1 MRRLLPW
8 ALAALLALTLLP
20 GLAAIEAIDWREAR
34 DAVVSREALDGRGL
48 LFPVYAGEPFFEK
61 PFAAYAHEMLARA
74 ALRRIAPE
82 SSARTEVAVSRAVRV
97 AIAAALA
104 LAVAMIGTRCFGARA
119 GWLAACALASMLG
132 LPLAARCDGTQLIA
146 SLCAWLG
153 IGALLAARVGR
164 ARAPDA
170 YRVVGYLMLG
180 AAGLTGGP
188 LSALWPLLG
197 FALYA
202 RLARRSEPAVAL
214 RVVPG
219 LLLMLGMW
227 LPWYGL
233 MTALHGAAFLQ
244 PLLGFP
250 YAAETRGAWW
260 SGPVLALSFTVVLCF
275 PWSSL
280 LGAALRDAAT
290 RLRRVRGAGTSAA
303 TADEPELLAH
313 LLVALV
319 CAAAVPVALYGGP
332 PLTAALPVLPG
343 VALLCG
349 RFLDRVLD
357 GDVHA
362 GHLSSA
368 TRITAIMGA
377 TAALLMVALSS
388 RLPEATMSLRLTGI
402 ALLVGSAAPLLA
414 DLRGARRLAA
424 GLFALPVAL
433 AAPLVQA
440 RVMPELEHW
449 LNAREAAEA
458 MLRVAPPRAAV
469 MLPDAPPPSL
479 RLLLPRN
486 LVVAPELDRL
496 ESRAARDGRV
506 YLAFRPSRE
515 RDVARRIEAPLEILA
530 RTPALVLAR
539 AQVIPMASAA
549 LADTAAATSDS
560 GRR

>member
-20 GLAAIEAIDWREAR
+20 GLAAMEAIDWREAR
-34 DAVVSREALDGRGL
+34 DAVVARESLDGRGL
-48 LFPVYAGEPFFEK
+48 LHPTVAGEPFFEK
-61 PFAAYAHEMLARA
+61 PFAGYAPELLARLV
-74 ALRRIAPE
+74 LRRVAPG
-82 SSARTEVAVSRAVRV
+82 STARTEVAVSRAVRV

-104 LAVAMIGTRCFGARA
+104 LTVAVVGTRCFGARA

-132 LPLAARCDGTQLIA
+132 LPLATRCDGSQLLA
-146 SLCAWLG
+146 TLCAWLG
-153 IGALLAARVGR
+153 IGALLAARIGR
-164 ARAPDA
+164 SRGPDA
-170 YRVVGYLMLG
+170 YRAMGYLLLA

-202 RLARRSEPAVAL
+202 RLARRSEPVVAL
-214 RVVPG
+214 RPSLGVP
-219 LLLMLGMW
+219 LMLALL
-227 LPWYGL
+227 LPWYAL
-233 MTALHGAAFLQ
+233 MAAHHGAAFLV
-244 PLLGFP
+244 PVLGFP
-250 YAAETRGAWW
+250 YAAEARGAWW

-280 LGAALRDAAT
+280 LGAALRDAAS
-290 RLRRVRGAGTSAA
+290 RLRRARSPLASGSAA
-303 TADEPELLAH
+303 SEPELLAH

-319 CAAAVPVALYGGP
+319 CAAALPVALYSGP

-362 GHLSSA
+362 GHLSGA

-377 TAALLMVALSS
+377 TAALLMVALST

-433 AAPLVQA
+433 GAPVVQA
-440 RVMPELEHW
+440 RVLPELEHW
-449 LNAREAAEA
+449 LNTREAAEV
-458 MLRVAPPRAAV
+458 MLRVAPPTASLV
-469 MLPDAPPPSL
+469 LPETPPPSL
-479 RLLLPRN
+479 RLLLPRA
-486 LVVAPELDRL
+486 LVVSPGLTGLAAC
-496 ESRAARDGRV
+496 AARDGRV

-515 RDVARRIEAPLEILA
+515 RDVARRLDAPLEILS

-539 AQVIPMASAA
+539 APMAPPAPQSAPA
-549 LADTAAATSDS
+549 TTSDS